1 MNRGTA
7 IAALLFLSV
16 SLSAAA
22 NAVSSWRVEKQPA
35 TLVNGSPVLFRVT
48 APEPLASLQGSWLEH
63 QVIFRLSP
71 HCNCWYAIGGV
82 PLDTAPA
89 TYALELEGVAAGG
102 GKIKFSQAE
111 QVDAAHY
118 PSTAVKVSPQY
129 VEPPKETL
137 VRIEQEQA
145 LKKELFSETS
155 AESLWNG
162 SFEPPAP
169 AEVTGVF
176 GSARV
181 FNGIK
186 RNQHTGIDFR
196 VHTGTPLHAAN
207 SGTVVLAR
215 NLYFEGNCVAIDHGE
230 GLMTLYLHLS
240 EIKVKEGQK
249 VERGQLLGL
258 SGGTGRATAPH
269 LHFAVR
275 WQGTYLNPAI
285 LLKLTP
291 P

>member
-1 MNRGTA
+1 LILG
-7 IAALLFLSV
+7 LV
-16 SLSAAA
+16 HLSAASQA
-22 NAVSSWRVEKQPA
+22 MRSWRVEQEPA
-35 TLVNGSPVLFRVT
+35 SLVNGSPVLFRVT
-48 APEPLASLQGSWLEH
+48 APEPLASLEGSWLEH
-63 QVIFRLSP
+63 KIAFRLSP
-71 HCNCWYAIGGV
+71 HCNCWYAIAGV
-82 PLDTAPA
+82 PLETPA
-89 TYALELEGVAAGG
+89 AQYPLELEGVTASG

-111 QVDAAHY
+111 PVSEAHY
-118 PSTAVKVSPQY
+118 PSTAIKVSPQY
-129 VEPPKETL
+129 VEPPRESL
-137 VRIEQEQA
+137 VRIEQEQS

-155 AESLWNG
+155 PESLWNG
-162 SFEPPAP
+162 RFEPPAQ

-186 RNQHTGIDFR
+186 RNQHTGMDFR

-230 GLMTLYLHLS
+230 GLLTLYLHLS
-240 EIKVKEGQK
+240 QIKVKEGQK
-249 VERGQLLGL
+249 VERGQLVGL

-275 WQGTYLNPAI
+275 WQGAYLNPAI